1 MTQSTIQESILQLVN
16 SALQSSTGA
25 FSHAGDYNIAG
36 KLTADTISVKN
47 LLTEEGNLAN
57 PGQWQVQ
64 LEEDLI
70 GKGFIWAWGDGGVNL
85 QYRSGNR
92 LWSSGSF
99 DIPTDQSYRIDNI
112 PVISANELGSQITKS
127 KLRELGSLKSLH
139 VTGDATVG
147 DFAVFNSALGRLGL
161 GIEEPNAVLS
171 ISDNGVEIIAG
182 ASGDGSGV
190 IGTYTSDHLE
200 IVTDNTARITI
211 KNSGEVVFGNES
223 TKTANVTI
231 YGTLKVD
238 NLVSDTRIDRYS
250 SLEFKATKDQ
260 SEFGQ
265 GLIWSG
271 SGASKNLMLRADP
284 IRLWTSESFEVA
296 KDQSYYIDNEIVLST
311 TELGA
316 GIVTSNLS
324 KLGTLKELAVHGG
337 TIFFGDV
344 NATFQPIRAKSIV
357 FDESGDVFTINNSN
371 LNANN
376 QISISVKDDEV
387 VYADKNQ
394 ITLGNKSNTRR
405 PVKVF
410 GPLSVG
416 INNPDP
422 DVEFSVNGNVSIGGK
437 KFVTGNSAP
446 TEGTFV
452 KGDIC
457 WNENPVEGSYIGW
470 VCIGP
475 GSWLPFGGIN
485 HQ

>member
-1 MTQSTIQESILQLVN
+1 
-16 SALQSSTGA
+16 
-25 FSHAGDYNIAG
+25 
-36 KLTADTISVKN
+36 
-47 LLTEEGNLAN
+47 
-57 PGQWQVQ
+57 
-64 LEEDLI
+64 
-70 GKGFIWAWGDGGVNL
+70 
-85 QYRSGNR
+85 
-92 LWSSGSF
+92 
-99 DIPTDQSYRIDNI
+99 
-112 PVISANELGSQITKS
+112 
-127 KLRELGSLKSLH
+127 
-139 VTGDATVG
+139 
-147 DFAVFNSALGRLGL
+147 LGL
-161 GIEEPNAVLS
+161 GTEEPNAVLS

-182 ASGDGSGV
+182 ASGNGAGV

-200 IVTDNTARITI
+200 IVTDNTTRITI
-211 KNSGEVVFGNES
+211 KNSGEVVFGNEL

-260 SEFGQ
+260 TEFGQ

-284 IRLWTSESFEVA
+284 IRLWTSESFELA
-296 KDQSYYIDNEIVLST
+296 KDQSYYIDNEIVLSK
-311 TELGA
+311 TELGTS
-316 GIVTSNLS
+316 IVSSNLS

-337 TIFFGDV
+337 AIFFGDL

-371 LNANN
+371 LTANN
-376 QISISVKDDEV
+376 RISITVKEDEV

-437 KFVTGNSAP
+437 KFVTGSSAP

-457 WNENPVEGSYIGW
+457 WNENPTEGNYIGW
-470 VCIGP
+470 VYVNAGH
-475 GSWLPFGGIN
+475 WLPFGGISS
-485 HQ
+485 Q

>member
-1 MTQSTIQESILQLVN
+1 MANTSINDSILQIVREELSN
-16 SALQSSTGA
+16 SAGA
-25 FSHAGDYNIAG
+25 FKHTGDYNIVG

-57 PGQWQVQ
+57 PGQWLVQ
-64 LEEDLI
+64 LEEDLT
-70 GKGFIWAWGDGGVNL
+70 GKGFSWAWGDGGVNL
-85 QYRSGNR
+85 QYRAGNR

-99 DIPTDQSYRIDNI
+99 DIPTDQSYRIDNV
-112 PVISANELGSQITKS
+112 PVISATELGSQITKS
-127 KLRELGSLKSLH
+127 KLREVGALKSLR
-139 VTGDATVG
+139 VTGDATIS
-147 DFAVFNSALGRLGL
+147 DFAIFNSTLGRLGL
-161 GIEEPNAVLS
+161 GTDEPNAVLS
-171 ISDNGVEIIAG
+171 VSDNGVEIIAG
-182 ASGDGSGV
+182 ASGDGAGV

-200 IVTDNTARITI
+200 IVTDNTARIFI
-211 KNSGEVVFGNES
+211 KNSGEVVFGNEA

-260 SEFGQ
+260 GEFGQ

-271 SGASKNLMLRADP
+271 AGTSKRFVLSANPTR
-284 IRLWTSESFEVA
+284 IWSSEDFDLAEGH
-296 KDQSYYIDNEIVLST
+296 SYHIGGNIVLTSS
-311 TELGA
+311 ELGTN
-316 GIVTSNLS
+316 IVTSNLS
-324 KLGTLKELAVHGG
+324 KLGTLSELAVQGN

-357 FDESGDVFTINNSN
+357 FDEDSNIFTITNSN
-371 LNANN
+371 LSSNKEM
-376 QISISVKDDEV
+376 SITVADEEV
-387 VYADKNQ
+387 VFADRNQ

-437 KFVTGNSAP
+437 KFVTGTSAP
-446 TEGTFV
+446 TEGTFA

-457 WNENPVEGSYIGW
+457 WNSNPTEGNYIGW
-470 VCIGP
+470 VCIGV
-475 GSWLPFGGIN
+475 GNWLPFGGIN
-485 HQ
+485 SQ